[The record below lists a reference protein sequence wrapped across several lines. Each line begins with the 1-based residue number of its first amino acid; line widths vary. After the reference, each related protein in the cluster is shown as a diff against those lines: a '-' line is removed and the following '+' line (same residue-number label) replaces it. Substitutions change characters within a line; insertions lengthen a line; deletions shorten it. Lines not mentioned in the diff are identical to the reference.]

1 MRTERLQLAADSTA
15 ETTAESTEGS
25 STDVGLA
32 QPGTVVAIGV
42 FDGVHR
48 GHQALLSQAVAIADF
63 ENLESVCLT
72 FDPNPVEVIR
82 PDLPIGRLATLPH
95 RAKLLGDLGLDRTA
109 ILPFDAQAQQ
119 LSAEDFVRDVL
130 VGQLRARVVVV
141 GENFRFGHRATG
153 DVSLLESIAEESGFR
168 VHTQPLLGD
177 SDLPVSSTRIR
188 AAVESGSVR
197 QAAAMLG
204 RAHRVEGTVVAGYG
218 RGREL
223 GFPTANLATTER
235 AVVPADGVYAGWLAV
250 DPYEPGERD
259 AYAVAISVGTNPTF
273 GSSSARTVEAW
284 AFDSGTSI
292 DLYDKHVA
300 VDFVAHIRHQETFD
314 SHGGLIAAV
323 QADAVAARVV
333 LGRS

>member
-1 MRTERLQLAADSTA
+1 MRTQRLQLEADSTA
-15 ETTAESTEGS
+15 DS
-25 STDVGLA
+25 SVGVDA
-32 QPGTVVAIGV
+32 ARPGTVVAIGV

-48 GHQALLSQAVAIADF
+48 GHQALLSQAVTIADGGK
-63 ENLESVCLT
+63 LESVCLT

-82 PDLPIGRLATLPH
+82 PDLSIGRLTTLPH
-95 RAKLLGDLGLDRTA
+95 RTKLIGDLGLDRTA
-109 ILPFDAQAQQ
+109 ILSFDAQAQQ
-119 LSAEDFVRDVL
+119 LSAEDFVRGVL
-130 VGQLRARVVVV
+130 VRQLRARMVVV

-153 DVSLLESIAEESGFR
+153 DVSFLESIAEQSGFR
-168 VHTQPLLGD
+168 VHAQPLLGD
-177 SDLPVSSTRIR
+177 SDSPVSSTRIR

-204 RAHRVEGTVVAGYG
+204 RAHRVEGTIVAGYG

-250 DPYEPGERD
+250 EPYDPGGHD
-259 AYAVAISVGTNPTF
+259 VHAVAISVGTNPTF
-273 GSSSARTVEAW
+273 GDSSARTVEAW
-284 AFDSGTSI
+284 AFDSGTSV

-300 VDFVAHIRHQETFD
+300 VDFVAHVRPQAIFD
-314 SHGGLIAAV
+314 SPGDLIAAV
-323 QADAVAARVV
+323 QADAVAARAV